1 MTAAPSTAP
10 STQDPLDVALAVM
23 VRAHFEK
30 DLFAEALAVWAIVMI
45 QVREK
50 SAQIARQA

>member
-1 MTAAPSTAP
+1 MNAAPST
-10 STQDPLDVALAVM
+10 TTDTMDPLDVALAVM

-50 SAQIARQA
+50 SAQMARQA

>member
-1 MTAAPSTAP
+1 MSAAPSTA
-10 STQDPLDVALAVM
+10 TETADPLDIALELM
-23 VRAHFEK
+23 VRAHFER

>member
-1 MTAAPSTAP
+1 MSAALLTAP

-30 DLFAEALAVWAIVMI
+30 DLFAEVLAVWAIVMI